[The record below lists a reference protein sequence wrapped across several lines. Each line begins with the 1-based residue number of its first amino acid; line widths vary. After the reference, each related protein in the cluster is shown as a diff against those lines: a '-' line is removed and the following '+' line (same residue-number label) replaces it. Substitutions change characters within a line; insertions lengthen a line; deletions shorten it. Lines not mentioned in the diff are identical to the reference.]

1 MTGEAVRA
9 LGYVRVSALEPPGVT
24 AARAA
29 QRTAL
34 AREAERRGWHLDVV
48 ADLGPAG
55 PVSLRPGLT
64 SALRRLEEQQADVLL
79 VSRLDRLSRSLA
91 EVGALTERARR
102 GAWSLVCLDVALDTT
117 TRAGTLVADLLAAT
131 AYDDRGLIG
140 QRTREALAARRAAGV
155 RLGRPADVPPDIVAR
170 VVAERRAGR
179 SLLAIARGLDADGVP
194 TARGGARWY
203 ATTVAK
209 LLQSQQ
215 ARDL

>member
-1 MTGEAVRA
+1 MTEESVRA
-9 LGYVRVSALEPPGVT
+9 LGYVRVSAVEPPGAT
-24 AARAA
+24 AGRAA
-29 QRTAL
+29 QRAAL

-48 ADLGPAG
+48 GDVGPAG
-55 PVSLRPGLT
+55 PVSLRPGLAA
-64 SALRRLEEQQADVLL
+64 ALHRLDERQADVL
-79 VSRLDRLSRSLA
+79 VVARLDRLSRSLA
-91 EVGALTERARR
+91 EVGALAERARR
-102 GAWSLVCLDVALDTT
+102 GEWSFVCLDVALDTT
-117 TRAGTLVADLLAAT
+117 TAAGAFVADLLTST
-131 AYDDRGLIG
+131 AHDDRGLIG

-155 RLGRPADVPPDIVAR
+155 RLGRPADVPPEIVAR

-203 ATTVAK
+203 PTTVAK